1 MNNVSGYQKLKL
13 QNEALLKTL
22 EAERDP
28 ENIEKRLAAE
38 AAQAAFLDATN
49 TVGSAIAKA
58 LTGGPQRRPGFTITV
73 ETPMT
78 KANREAVEAG
88 AYGYSLTERIRKR
101 REEEGVVTFEPVSSS
116 HDVLVKNL
124 KAKAEGKSE

>member
-28 ENIEKRLAAE
+28 ENLEKRLAAE

-49 TVGSAIAKA
+49 TVGTAIAKA
-58 LTGGPQRRPGFTITV
+58 LTAGPQRRPGFTITV
-73 ETPMT
+73 DTPLK
-78 KANREAVEAG
+78 KANEEAAAAG
-88 AYGYSLTERIRKR
+88 ADGYSLTERIRKR
-101 REEEGVVTFEPVSSS
+101 REEEGIVTYEPVSSS

-124 KAKAEGKSE
+124 KARAEGEE